1 MSDHME
7 ANRNSIVFDRSVSLA
22 PRSSLRFYVNEVSK
36 FMIMPVQFSKACF
49 DLFLK
54 WWRD

>member
-1 MSDHME
+1 MVLD
-7 ANRNSIVFDRSVSLA
+7 
-22 PRSSLRFYVNEVSK
+22 PRGTLVRELSARFYASEVSK
-36 FMIMPVQFSKACF
+36 FMVMPLLFLKACF